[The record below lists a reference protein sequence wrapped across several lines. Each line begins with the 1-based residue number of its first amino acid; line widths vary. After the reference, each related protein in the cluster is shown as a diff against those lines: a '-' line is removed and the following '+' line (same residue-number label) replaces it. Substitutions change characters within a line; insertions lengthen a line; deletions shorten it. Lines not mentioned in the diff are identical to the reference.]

1 MDKHSTSTACHA
13 VGQSYTSSSAQRD
26 YISHSSSAA
35 VAAVRALCLPT
46 ILDRSMASLSC
57 SGRRLLRSSSPPLLV
72 PVELCPWV
80 VALPKLLSCPRRS
93 VQPLAL
99 GSDASC
105 CCCWGLGQGLGKMR
119 SADDRATSQQGAA
132 FGVPLS
138 AAHPGASPRR
148 PCVARVESIC
158 DGSATLVDFSER
170 TQVFSQRF
178 HLAPRFGRSAT

>member
-1 MDKHSTSTACHA
+1 MDKHPTSTACH
-13 VGQSYTSSSAQRD
+13 VGREELYELFSAARRH
-26 YISHSSSAA
+26 ISSSAA
-35 VAAVRALCLPT
+35 VTAVRAPCLPT

-80 VALPKLLSCPRRS
+80 VALPPKLLSCPRRS

-105 CCCWGLGQGLGKMR
+105 CYCWGLGQGLGKMR

-158 DGSATLVDFSER
+158 AAPPPWLTSRSVPKCLARGSI
-170 TQVFSQRF
+170 
-178 HLAPRFGRSAT
+178 